1 MSLNRTDCRLAASK
15 RRALLP
21 RWFQNGLGTRDGP
34 LTSFA
39 INGSATRLTD
49 TAPGRSASSNETETA
64 APARIDLAP
73 AACTSEVRNSR
84 QTEASAKQ
92 AGTDRES
99 AKRTMRAGPLLEGEK
114 AGGLST
120 RHCNPPQGGF

>member
-1 MSLNRTDCRLAASK
+1 MSTSRTDCRFAASK
-15 RRALLP
+15 RSALLP
-21 RWFQNGLGTRDGP
+21 LWFQTGLGTRDGA

-39 INGSATRLTD
+39 ANGSALRLTE
-49 TAPGRSASSNETETA
+49 TAPGRSASLNETLTA

-73 AACTSEVRNSR
+73 AAFTSETGNSNPRQKTAVRT
-84 QTEASAKQ
+84 Q
-92 AGTDRES
+92 TDRES

-120 RHCNPPQGGF
+120 RHCNPP